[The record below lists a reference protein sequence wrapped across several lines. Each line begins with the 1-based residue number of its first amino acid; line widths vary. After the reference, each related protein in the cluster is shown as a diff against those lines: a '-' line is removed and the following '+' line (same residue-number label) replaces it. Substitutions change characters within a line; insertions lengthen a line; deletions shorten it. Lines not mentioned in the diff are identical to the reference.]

1 MSTNDVGTT
10 EWLIEEIAKI
20 RLLEREQFEPLV
32 KEFLAAN
39 PYADA
44 VALADYLVRADLL
57 TPFQATQLLEES
69 GRSLV
74 LGAYVL
80 VDKLGFGSM
89 GTVYKAVGRADRQ
102 RQFAIKVLPQRSIWN
117 VRLVRRQLRAF
128 TDLEAHPTI
137 VQFLDVG
144 TANGV
149 HYLVW
154 EFAEGEPL
162 SEVIS
167 RCGPLDP
174 EQTINLAVQLAEGL
188 ALCHERGVFHGMLKP
203 SNILIGPN
211 GQVRILDFGV
221 GALLMENE
229 DESLMDTMSTAN
241 AAVSILDF
249 AAPECT
255 IDPTNRTAASDQ
267 YSLGCILYY
276 CLTGQPP
283 FPEGNAVEKLVA
295 HQTQPPPRIQR
306 PDGGVPPALTA
317 IIDRLLQKSPQ
328 ARFAQTAELHQ
339 SLRALLNQPVSP
351 RPGVPLKPDSKQ
363 GVAALPKDAPP
374 LAPPVPVTPLRRSSH
389 TGTRPV
395 PPASLPPLPT
405 TATTPP
411 KPVGISP
418 PVVPSKLPRPHSA
431 RSLPLGAKLNNLLLF
446 WMPPLDVVDCTI
458 YSAPIILPGQVVHLQ
473 MFTHLP
479 DAYDSVQTLARAFQS
494 EVCEIDHVCVS
505 EPVRRD
511 QTLSLFLKGTGCG
524 IDKPLQD
531 VRWRG
536 QPAALTFAVNIP
548 WDHPGGA
555 VPLTLLIGHNNRC
568 IAELAFELTVTR

>member
-10 EWLIEEIAKI
+10 EWLVEEIVKF

-32 KEFLAAN
+32 REFLEAN

-74 LGAYVL
+74 LGAYLL

-89 GTVYKAVGRADRQ
+89 GTVYKAVGRSDRQ
-102 RQFAIKVLPQRSIWN
+102 RQFAIKVLPQRAIWN
-117 VRLVRRQLRAF
+117 VRLVRRQVRAF
-128 TDLEAHPTI
+128 TDLELHPTI

-144 TANGV
+144 TANGL

-162 SEVIS
+162 SQVIS
-167 RCGPLDP
+167 RHGPLDI
-174 EQTINLAVQLAEGL
+174 EQTINLAVQLTEGL
-188 ALCHERGVFHGMLKP
+188 SLCHDRGVFHGMLKP
-203 SNILIGPN
+203 SNILIGPT

-241 AAVSILDF
+241 ATAGMLDF

-276 CLTGQPP
+276 CLTGKPP

-295 HQTQPPPRIQR
+295 HQTQPPPPIQR
-306 PDGGVPPALTA
+306 PDGSVPPQLAT

-328 ARFAQTAELHQ
+328 SRFGNTSELHQ
-339 SLRALLNQPVSP
+339 SLRALLGQPAAA
-351 RPGVPLKPDSKQ
+351 RHTAPLKDDSKQ
-363 GVAALPKDAPP
+363 GLQVVPSAP
-374 LAPPVPVTPLRRSSH
+374 LAPTTPPSITPLRRSSH
-389 TGTRPV
+389 IGTRSTPA
-395 PPASLPPLPT
+395 ASLPPLSP
-405 TATTPP
+405 APMP
-411 KPVGISP
+411 KPASITP
-418 PVVPSKLPRPHSA
+418 PVVPPKLARPHSA
-431 RSLPLGAKLNNLLLF
+431 RSLPLGAKLSNLLMF
-446 WMPPLDVVDCTI
+446 WKPPLDAVDCTI
-458 YSAPIILPGQVVHLQ
+458 YGASIILPGQIVHLQ
-473 MFTHLP
+473 MFTHIP
-479 DAYDSVQTLARAFQS
+479 DAYDSVQTLAKAFQS
-494 EVCEIDHVCVS
+494 EVCEIDHVCIE

-511 QTLSLFLKGTGCG
+511 ETLSLFLKGTGCG
-524 IDKPLQD
+524 IDNPLQD
-531 VRWRG
+531 LRWRG
-536 QPAALTFAVNIP
+536 QPSALTFAVNIP

-555 VPLTLLIGHNNRC
+555 VPLTLLIGRDNIR
-568 IAELAFELTVTR
+568 IAELQFELIVTR